1 MELSVQDITINE
13 LAEQIKS
20 AHAHAEE
27 GVRSSMTH
35 ALRAGELL
43 TQAKARLPHGSWLP
57 WLKHDCHVNKR
68 TAQGYMRLYSKLG
81 SKARRVAHLPLREA
95 LRLLAEASPGPREKS
110 KRRPATS
117 ETAQPGD
124 EIAIQIRREDI
135 GLFQDAF
142 TAGYKTL
149 AMKMHPDTGGDDA
162 RMKALNALYA
172 GLEKQLVAA
181 APREAAAA

>member
-81 SKARRVAHLPLREA
+81 SKARRVAHLP
-95 LRLLAEASPGPREKS
+95 GPREKS